1 VSSVNII
8 VLSVNM
14 VVSSVNMVVL
24 RVQNMF
30 VSSVICLVSYEYVI
44 YAEIPISCELYVY

>member
-1 VSSVNII
+1 MIVSF
-8 VLSVNM
+8 VNM

-30 VSSVICLVSYEYVI
+30 VLSVICLVSYEYVI
-44 YAEIPISCELYVY
+44 YAEIPLL

>member
-1 VSSVNII
+1 MI

-30 VSSVICLVSYEYVI
+30 VSSVICLLSYEYVI
-44 YAEIPISCELYVY
+44 YAEIPVSYELYAY

>member
-1 VSSVNII
+1 VNMIVS
-8 VLSVNM
+8 SVNM

-44 YAEIPISCELYVY
+44 YAEILVTCELFVY